1 MKLKDIEKS
10 TAAGRA
16 LHKKKGKRKIRLS
29 FILSLLVFLAGLSL
43 LLYPAVSDFWQ
54 SRLQAQAA
62 ADYRERAAAM
72 EAEET
77 ERLLQEAR
85 AYNQEL
91 AEKEERFFLTE
102 EEQETYNSLLSVEGT
117 EAIGTVEIPSIQVY
131 LPIYH
136 GTSDEVLRM
145 GVGHLEGTSLPVGGE
160 GTHSVISG
168 HRGLPS
174 ASLFTELDEM
184 EEGDIFVLTVLGET
198 LTYEVDQILTIEPD
212 ELEALAIEEGKD
224 YCTLMTCTPYGV
236 NTHRLLVR
244 GHRVPSQE
252 TVTEESPLPVLPIVA
267 AAALILGGTLFFLA
281 YRKKQ
286 KDRRKGKQGQDRE
299 NQ

>member
-1 MKLKDIEKS
+1 MKLEDLEKR

-16 LHKKKGKRKIRLS
+16 LHRKQGKRKVRLS
-29 FILSLLVFLAGLSL
+29 FILSALIFLAGLSL

-54 SRLQAQAA
+54 SRIQAQAA

-72 EAEET
+72 EAEEAQT
-77 ERLLQEAR
+77 LLEEAQ
-85 AYNQEL
+85 AYNETL
-91 AEKEERFFLTE
+91 AGKEERFFLTE
-102 EEQETYNSLLSVEGT
+102 EEQETYDRLLTVAGT
-117 EAIGTVEIPSIQVY
+117 EAIGTVEIPAIHVY

-174 ASLFTELDEM
+174 ARLFTELDKL
-184 EEGDIFVLTVLGET
+184 EEGDIFMLAVLGET

-212 ELEALAIEEGKD
+212 ELDALAIEEGKD

-244 GHRVPSQE
+244 GHRIPNQE
-252 TVTEESPLPVLPIVA
+252 TETPEETVPVLPLAVG
-267 AAALILGGTLFFLA
+267 AAALLGCAALA
-281 YRKKQ
+281 VLVRKRIRKSRGNG
-286 KDRRKGKQGQDRE
+286 KDE
-299 NQ
+299 